1 MKNPRKSDNSRP
13 FPAFSWDGVPVRQA
27 AEPQSIMKPSIP
39 SLLAISLFL
48 IPSVHAQDRPAPVP
62 PAREEAGKERPE
74 RREAQRRER
83 AEAAQQA
90 RPERRDAAPGP
101 SARPVPPH
109 SPEMVRAHRV
119 AMERLERMERT
130 MRERDAAMGKVA
142 RELNARIDRLEAV
155 AKKPAPPQGGDK
167 DKDKD
172 KPVADERLRK
182 AAGELEARMKRVGE
196 LEKKLGEREG
206 ELKKRAEMLEK
217 REKELREMGEKVKAA
232 ANGLEAREKR
242 LREMEQGLRKKKE
255 RKAGGD

>member
-1 MKNPRKSDNSRP
+1 
-13 FPAFSWDGVPVRQA
+13 
-27 AEPQSIMKPSIP
+27 MKPSIP

-48 IPSVHAQDRPAPVP
+48 IPGVYAQDRPAPVP
-62 PAREEAGKERPE
+62 PAREEGGKDRPE

-109 SPEMVRAHRV
+109 SPEMVREHRV
-119 AMERLERMERT
+119 AMERLDRMEHA

-142 RELNARIDRLEAV
+142 RELNARLDRLEAV
-155 AKKPAPPQGGDK
+155 AKKPAPPHGADK
-167 DKDKD
+167 E

-182 AAGELEARMKRVGE
+182 AAGELEGRMKRVGE
-196 LEKKLGEREG
+196 MEKKLGEREG
-206 ELKKRAEMLEK
+206 ELKKRAELLEK

-232 ANGLEAREKR
+232 AHGLEAREKR

-255 RKAGGD
+255 RKAGGE